1 MSVCAG
7 GFPRHVFNHHSDC
20 HTRGEAVRV
29 EQYVRDQTRLCERQI
44 LSRPLLGAD
53 ALLTGAGSE
62 LVTHCR
68 ITLEQ
73 YNVFST
79 GARITSLRGLS
90 RALRKLF

>member
-53 ALLTGAGSE
+53 AL
-62 LVTHCR
+62 
-68 ITLEQ
+68 
-73 YNVFST
+73 
-79 GARITSLRGLS
+79 
-90 RALRKLF
+90 